1 MEEAKKEFDT
11 GARHSDEMD
20 GEVGSGAQI
29 AWNTG
34 LAEIALP
41 IEFKL
46 KWGRSQA
53 TVGTGGVTRDFYGFI
68 TRGHEIIIPYLT
80 SLCSMAPRSGFSRG
94 ILTPFHVVYPS
105 RGWYVFIPFFWVYGT
120 SDEFIPYSTVVGVYR
135 SIFFMTIDVRSYVRT
150 GFQLLYW
157 I

>member
-46 KWGRSQA
+46 K
-53 TVGTGGVTRDFYGFI
+53 
-68 TRGHEIIIPYLT
+68 
-80 SLCSMAPRSGFSRG
+80 
-94 ILTPFHVVYPS
+94 
-105 RGWYVFIPFFWVYGT
+105 
-120 SDEFIPYSTVVGVYR
+120 
-135 SIFFMTIDVRSYVRT
+135 
-150 GFQLLYW
+150 
-157 I
+157 